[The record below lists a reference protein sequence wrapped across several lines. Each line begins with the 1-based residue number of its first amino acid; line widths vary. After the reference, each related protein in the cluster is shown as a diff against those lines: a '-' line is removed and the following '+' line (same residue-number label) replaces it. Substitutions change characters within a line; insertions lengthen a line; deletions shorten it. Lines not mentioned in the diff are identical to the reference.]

1 MIKCRK
7 LSKLYGNL
15 VAVDNVSFTAEAG
28 RVVGLV
34 GPNAAGKSTLIKLI
48 AGFAQPSSG
57 AVLLNNAPPAAHDQ
71 LAQQVGVLSADS
83 GLPSQAPVLFYLR
96 ETARL
101 VGISRKTLDETIEQL
116 GLGPVIGQRFV
127 RLSLGTQRRVMLAL
141 ALMPQPGTLVL
152 DEPMNGL
159 DPNSARAL
167 GDLVRDRATSQG
179 TCVLLASHLVAEL
192 ARVSDDLVVLGSGRV
207 LYKGTAE
214 GLIGDDPGILIRV
227 IKEDQQRFESLLNKV
242 GFQYTATGEDIMVQ
256 NTSCAQIGR
265 LCAEYRVAIRHLS
278 EAVSSLEEAY
288 FTMTAE
294 HTDLRATPIH
304 TSCQPY
310 NGLMLIRRE
319 KHHVLCRSLV
329 LGTSHISGQ
338 SLVGSRHW
346 RFCAGYGTS
355 RNLCWYPHQPRNL
368 GCVLT
373 WDGTNWLRIIHG
385 LEHRAP
391 VHGNR
396 RGGCC
401 RP

>member
-101 VGISRKTLDETIEQL
+101 VGISRQTLDETIEQL

-265 LCAEYRVAIRHLS
+265 LCAEHRVAIRHLS

-294 HTDLRATPIH
+294 HTDLRATPS
-304 TSCQPY
+304 T
-310 NGLMLIRRE
+310 R
-319 KHHVLCRSLV
+319 VV
-329 LGTSHISGQ
+329 
-338 SLVGSRHW
+338 SRTT
-346 RFCAGYGTS
+346 A
-355 RNLCWYPHQPRNL
+355 
-368 GCVLT
+368 
-373 WDGTNWLRIIHG
+373 
-385 LEHRAP
+385 
-391 VHGNR
+391 
-396 RGGCC
+396 
-401 RP
+401 